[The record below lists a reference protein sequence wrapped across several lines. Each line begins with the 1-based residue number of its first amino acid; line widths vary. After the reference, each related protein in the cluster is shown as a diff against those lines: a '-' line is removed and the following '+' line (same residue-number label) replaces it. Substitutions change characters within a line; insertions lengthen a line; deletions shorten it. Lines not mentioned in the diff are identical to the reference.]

1 MSTKRSD
8 DKEFLATRKYIEVS
22 NGDSIRIVRE
32 MQELSRAQLAE
43 LTGISTTT
51 LVAIEKDEIEPDGRL
66 VKLLAHYL
74 RVPPTVLIS
83 GWRDEDSESAA

>member
-51 LVAIEKDEIEPDGRL
+51 LVAIEKDEVEPDGRL

-74 RVPPTVLIS
+74 QVPPTVLIS